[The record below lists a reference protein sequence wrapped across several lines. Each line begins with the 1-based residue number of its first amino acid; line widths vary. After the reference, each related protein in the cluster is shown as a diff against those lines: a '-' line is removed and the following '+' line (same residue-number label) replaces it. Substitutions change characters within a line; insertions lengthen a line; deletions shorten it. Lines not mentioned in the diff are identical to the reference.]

1 MKTKINLKSPPVS
14 RPLLY
19 LSSGANVNVGRGA
32 ESPLHAAVRLDAAD
46 QVSVL
51 LDFGADVNLRDGND
65 QRPVQLAP
73 PGGQTQKLL
82 KSFEGSPTSLHGIAL
97 KPGRR
102 MSPLTLFF
110 PLQFLPGVSAS
121 CVASRSGI

>member
-14 RPLLY
+14 LPLLY

-82 KSFEGSPTSLHGIAL
+82 KSFEGSPTSLHGL
-97 KPGRR
+97 KP
-102 MSPLTLFF
+102 
-110 PLQFLPGVSAS
+110 
-121 CVASRSGI
+121 